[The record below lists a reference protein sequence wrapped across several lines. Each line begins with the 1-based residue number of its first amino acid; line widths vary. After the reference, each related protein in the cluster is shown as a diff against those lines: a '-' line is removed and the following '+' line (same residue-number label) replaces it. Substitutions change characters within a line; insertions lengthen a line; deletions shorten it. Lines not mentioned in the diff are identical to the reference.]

1 MFKVLTKNYRHIFGV
16 IILLGMIVAV
26 TACGGATPAATS
38 QVLGLDTSYANALNA
53 RSLLL
58 LGTVRLEE
66 GTGNTL
72 TNDQAVKLIPLWQ
85 ASKSLM
91 ASGTASQAEIDAVTN
106 QILGVMT
113 SEQIKAINAMH
124 LTQVDMQAFNQTLG
138 VAAPSGAPAGGPP
151 GQGQTL
157 SPAERATRQAQF
169 GSMSGSTA
177 SVDYVLGLLTKKA
190 SK

>member
-1 MFKVLTKNYRHIFGV
+1 MFKTFAMNYRRALV
-16 IILLGMIVAV
+16 LAVLATLVAMV
-26 TACGGATPAATS
+26 TACGGAAPATPS
-38 QVLGLDTSYANALNA
+38 QVSGLDTSYANALNA

-66 GTGNTL
+66 GTGTNL
-72 TNDQAVKLIPLWQ
+72 TQDQANKLLPLWQ

-106 QILGVMT
+106 QILAAMT

-124 LTQVDMQAFNQTLG
+124 LTQTDMQAFNQAIG
-138 VAAPSGAPAGGPP
+138 ISAPSGAPSGGVP

-157 SPAERATRQAQF
+157 SPAERATRQAQS
-169 GSMSGSTA
+169 GGTGGSTA
-177 SVDYVLGLLTKKA
+177 SMDYLIGLLTKKA
-190 SK
+190 GK